1 MEKRQ
6 PAPFEY
12 VPARKKA
19 CLSYYPLSTTKKRRI
34 KSPKSEAGLTH
45 NAAYEKDGHSYDVRS
60 VSSRLYHKPRYVKSI
75 QTEQR
80 PDEWGAETGS
90 NPVPREE
97 GRELRETL

>member
-12 VPARKKA
+12 VPAREKA
-19 CLSYYPLSTTKKRRI
+19 CILFNSVGTEKKRRI

-97 GRELRETL
+97 GRELRETF